1 MNFVVRIIKTPKM
14 EILSKSTIEQYI
26 LPNLSIGSRGKECET
41 ELLTEIVSAIL
52 YRLKTGCQWRQ
63 LPVKQFFSNA
73 VLTWQGVYYHFN
85 EWVKDGSWTKVW
97 ISILSSN
104 RQHLDLSCIQL
115 DGSHT
120 PAKRGGEAVG
130 YQGRKASETTNSLF
144 LADNQGLM
152 LACASPQEGQHNDL
166 YNIKELFEELCQMLT
181 KAGINIK
188 GLFLN
193 ADSGFDSKELRQI
206 CKDKEIE
213 ANIDVNSRNNKT
225 ENQSTEYQYFDE
237 ELYKRRTV
245 IEHANAWLDTFKA
258 LLVRFETKAIN
269 WVALTLLAFSVHFL
283 RKIVTKI

>member
-1 MNFVVRIIKTPKM
+1 MA
-14 EILSKSTIEQYI
+14 ILSKNTIQQHI
-26 LPNLSIGSRGKECET
+26 LPNLSIGLRGKECEI

-63 LPVKQFFSNA
+63 LPVKQFFSND

-166 YNIKELFEELCQMLT
+166 YNIKELFEELCQMLI
-181 KAGINIK
+181 KAGINLK

-269 WVALTLLAFSVHFL
+269 WVALTLIAFSVHFL
-283 RKIVTKI
+283 RKIKTKI